1 MRFITFY
8 LGIYFAL
15 LAGALVA
22 LWAGGV
28 LAHLPAT
35 PVLLFFNVAVGAGVL
50 VAAVWRWNPRRT
62 RTEE

>member
-1 MRFITFY
+1 VRFIAIY
-8 LGIYFAL
+8 LGVYFAL

-35 PVLLFFNVAVGAGVL
+35 PVLLFFIVAVGAGVL
-50 VAAVWRWNPRRT
+50 VAVVWRWNPHRT
-62 RTEE
+62 TTQD